1 VIVND
6 DLPTSTVLELKLGQY
21 IENANASG
29 KIAKIEIQ
37 ETDEFLQFLF
47 GLDNQKQIVVRK
59 LKQVC

>member
-1 VIVND
+1 MIVND

-29 KIAKIEIQ
+29 KITKIEIQ

-47 GLDNQKQIVVRK
+47 GLDGQKQIVVRK